1 MLRLALRISFLT
13 LSMSVFSTFALP
25 DHVIQYHSA
34 TLDKRQ
40 MRAGRATWYY
50 PGLGNCG
57 ITNTQ
62 DEPIVAISKQLYDAH
77 GGSDCGQQITITNT
91 NTGQTAT
98 DLSPSLFQQLAP
110 LDDGVVPVSWTF

>member
-13 LSMSVFSTFALP
+13 LSMS
-25 DHVIQYHSA
+25 
-34 TLDKRQ
+34 
-40 MRAGRATWYY
+40 ATWYY
-50 PGLGNCG
+50 PGLGNY
-57 ITNTQ
+57 
-62 DEPIVAISKQLYDAH
+62 EPIVAISKQLYDAH